1 MMEEVLK
8 KIKIEFLNLVKEK
21 KIKIKHKI
29 HHNMDVLSL
38 IPVDN
43 SRKRKISI
51 DFVLLKNENA
61 LDLKLVYSQKK
72 ENKDFV
78 ETVFSFSSLLKQGT
92 LPMISEE
99 VLPEIKASFNYTVSE
114 GKLKSTISP
123 MTQVQTYIRI
133 IKKDWNSILNYLD
146 TI

>member
-21 KIKIKHKI
+21 KIKIKHKK
-29 HHNMDVLSL
+29 HHNMDILSL
-38 IPVDN
+38 LPVEN

-51 DFVLLKNENA
+51 DFVLLKNENS
-61 LDLKLVYSQKK
+61 LDVKLVYSQKK
-72 ENKDFV
+72 ESKDLI
-78 ETVFSFSSLLKQGT
+78 ETVFSFSSLLKHAT

-99 VLPEIKASFNYTVSE
+99 VLPEITASFDYTVIE

-123 MTQVQTYIRI
+123 MTQAQTYIRI
-133 IKKDWNSILNYLD
+133 IKQDWNSILNYLE

>member
-8 KIKIEFLNLVKEK
+8 KIKAEFSNLVKEK
-21 KIKIKHKI
+21 KVKIKHKT

-38 IPVDN
+38 LPMDN
-43 SRKRKISI
+43 SRKKKTSI
-51 DFVLLKNENA
+51 DFVLLKNENTM
-61 LDLKLVYSQKK
+61 DVKLVYSQKK
-72 ENKDFV
+72 ESKDFT